1 MSSSSPFEVNDD
13 DDDDDD
19 EDALHQRNNCRY
31 KVLVMRLLTVPEE
44 EEELLLPLFVL
55 ERNRK
60 DVLAAVVIVVVVLFL
75 VVKKKKTRLDD
86 PRPKTQNV
94 MFRRDIYGMLKGGR
108 EKSQANKQTK
118 QTTTRAIRCC
128 PGAVSDM
135 VDETSAQ
142 LLVSRK
148 EEGSLVG
155 WLRSNSFPR
164 GTVKTTELFFGYC
177 STLLLLEAMSR

>member
-1 MSSSSPFEVNDD
+1 MSSSSPFEVN

-44 EEELLLPLFVL
+44 EEELLLLFSFLVV

-60 DVLAAVVIVVVVLFL
+60 DVLAAVVIVVLFL
-75 VVKKKKTRLDD
+75 VMKKKTRLDD

-94 MFRRDIYGMLKGGR
+94 MFRRDIYGILQGGR

-128 PGAVSDM
+128 PGCCVRYGGRD
-135 VDETSAQ
+135 VRTTSCPE
-142 LLVSRK
+142 RRR
-148 EEGSLVG
+148 VG
-155 WLRSNSFPR
+155 WLAGYVVTRSLVY
-164 GTVKTTELFFGYC
+164 TVAT
-177 STLLLLEAMSR
+177 